1 MERQEIIEA
10 FLDKPYWIIDIL
22 PMQVPAEAA
31 GQYFRIERYFLSQL
45 DGISKRFATVLL
57 KLNCYIDI
65 QVGLE
70 ENWISNP
77 DPGNLERLFGNAA
90 SLRSPLSIIIG
101 SDDALIT
108 FSGDDHYMTLYGPG
122 PDLLSMI
129 RKLASGEGLFVW
141 GPDKGFFSLE

>member
-1 MERQEIIEA
+1 MMERQEIIEA

-45 DGISKRFATVLL
+45 DGISKRFASLL
-57 KLNCYIDI
+57 VKLNCYIDI

-70 ENWISNP
+70 EDWISNP

-122 PDLLSMI
+122 PDLLPLI
-129 RKLASGEGLFVW
+129 HELASGEGLYVW
-141 GPDKGFFSLE
+141 EPKDK

>member
-22 PMQVPAEAA
+22 PIQVPADAA

-45 DGISKRFATVLL
+45 DIISKRFASVLV
-57 KLNCYIDI
+57 KLNCYIDL

-70 ENWISNP
+70 EDWISNP
-77 DPGNLERLFGNAA
+77 DPDNLERLFRNAA

-101 SDDALIT
+101 PNNALVT
-108 FSGDDHYMTLYGPG
+108 FSGDDHYMTLYGPD

-141 GPDKGFFSLE
+141 GPER

>member
-45 DGISKRFATVLL
+45 DGISKRFASVLV
-57 KLNCYIDI
+57 KLNCYIDL

-70 ENWISNP
+70 EDWISNP
-77 DPGNLERLFGNAA
+77 DPGKLEQLFRNAV

-108 FSGDDHYMTLYGPG
+108 FSGDDHYMTLYGPA
-122 PDLLSMI
+122 PDLLPLI
-129 RKLASGEGLFVW
+129 HELAPGEGLYVW
-141 GPDKGFFSLE
+141 EPER

>member
-1 MERQEIIEA
+1 MERQDIIEA

-31 GQYFRIERYFLSQL
+31 GQYFKIERYFLSQL
-45 DGISKRFATVLL
+45 DGISKRFASVLV

-70 ENWISNP
+70 EDWISNP
-77 DPGNLERLFGNAA
+77 DPGKLEQLFRNAV

-108 FSGDDHYMTLYGPG
+108 FSGDDHYMALYGPD
-122 PDLLSMI
+122 PELLSLI

-141 GPDKGFFSLE
+141 GPDKDFF

>member
-22 PMQVPAEAA
+22 PIQVPADAA

-45 DGISKRFATVLL
+45 DIISKRFASVLV
-57 KLNCYIDI
+57 KLNCYIDL

-70 ENWISNP
+70 EDWISNP
-77 DPGNLERLFGNAA
+77 DPDNLERLFRNAV

-101 SDDALIT
+101 PNNALVT
-108 FSGDDHYMTLYGPG
+108 FSGDDHYMTLYGPD
-122 PDLLSMI
+122 PDLLSLI
-129 RKLASGEGLFVW
+129 SKLASAEGLFVW
-141 GPDKGFFSLE
+141 GPER

>member
-22 PMQVPAEAA
+22 PIQVPADAA

-45 DGISKRFATVLL
+45 DIISKRFASVLV
-57 KLNCYIDI
+57 KLNCYIDL

-70 ENWISNP
+70 EDWISNP
-77 DPGNLERLFGNAA
+77 DPGNLERLFRNAV

-101 SDDALIT
+101 PNNALVT
-108 FSGDDHYMTLYGPG
+108 FSGDDHYMTLYGPD
-122 PDLLSMI
+122 PDLLSLI
-129 RKLASGEGLFVW
+129 SKLASAEGLFVW
-141 GPDKGFFSLE
+141 GPER